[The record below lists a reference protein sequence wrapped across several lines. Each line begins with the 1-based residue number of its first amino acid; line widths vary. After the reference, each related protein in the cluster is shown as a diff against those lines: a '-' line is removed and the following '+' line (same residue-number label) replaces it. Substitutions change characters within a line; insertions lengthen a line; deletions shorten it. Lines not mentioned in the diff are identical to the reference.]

1 MAGDLLKLLVII
13 WMAATS
19 FFMYELWLDMDYM
32 SGLVHAYIQ
41 MVVEYAKH

>member
-1 MAGDLLKLLVII
+1 MADDLLKLLVII

-19 FFMYELWLDMDYM
+19 FLMYEIWIDIDYM
-32 SGLVHAYIQ
+32 SRLVHAYIQ